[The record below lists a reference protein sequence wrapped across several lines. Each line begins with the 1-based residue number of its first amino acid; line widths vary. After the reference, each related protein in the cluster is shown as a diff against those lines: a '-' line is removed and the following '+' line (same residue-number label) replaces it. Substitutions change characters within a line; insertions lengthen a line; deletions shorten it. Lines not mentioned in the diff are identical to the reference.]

1 MEEPD
6 GLTTLIA
13 AHFEWLAVRDSGRTL
28 PLRNDEI
35 EIVDDGRKTLFGFVE
50 EKGFLMRRVVSCRV
64 DGDELYLELSGKF
77 GSEGESLRLVPRT
90 SAAEL
95 SANIELA
102 RLEKA
107 NEAARIIIESF
118 PGFKAERIQL
128 NTSNGRL
135 AQILIRGR
143 DKSPIGVMY
152 DVTAKLTHETILT
165 SAIKWLDKIRL
176 RKKDPVTD
184 VWMAAEKRQAGN
196 LQKLLALLRPA
207 ASGSISILEIV
218 RSGETPTIKIRRQLS
233 IPELWRE
240 KPKKLSIPSEIMQSR
255 TTREIL
261 DLSPEAVDV
270 VFSKQGETLRYN
282 GLPFA
287 RVRRLMGSERAW
299 LGVERARKP
308 LTPENWI
315 GVEQLMRELSFSR
328 AATSVNR
335 RNELFRV
342 APEAWL
348 ESILRRNIKLL
359 DANLELAPIYN
370 QFRSSNDKIDLL
382 AIRKDG
388 RLVVI
393 ELKTSPD
400 RESVFQAADYWRK
413 VELQRRRGILSEAR
427 LFGDKEI
434 LDKPLLVYMV
444 APALSF
450 HRDWEYFAKL
460 LSPEIELW
468 RWELHE
474 DWRREIK
481 VISRLNYSEASR

>member
-6 GLTTLIA
+6 DLTTLITR
-13 AHFEWLAVRDSGRTL
+13 HFEWLAVRDSGRTL
-28 PLRNDEI
+28 PLRRDEI
-35 EIVDDGRKTLFGFVE
+35 EITDDGRKTLFGFTD
-50 EKGFLMRRVVSCRV
+50 EKGFSMRRVVSFDV
-64 DGDELYLELSGKF
+64 DGDELSMELSGKF
-77 GSEGESLRLVPRT
+77 GSEIETIRLIPRT

-107 NEAARIIIESF
+107 NEAARIIIDSF
-118 PGFKAERIQL
+118 AGYKAERIQL

-135 AQILIRGR
+135 AQIFIRGR
-143 DKSPIGVMY
+143 DKRPIGVLY
-152 DVTAKLTHETILT
+152 DVTAALTHETILT
-165 SAIKWLDKIRL
+165 NAIKWLDKIRI
-176 RKKDPVTD
+176 RKKDPITEI
-184 VWMAAEKRQAGN
+184 WIAAEKRQAGN

-207 ASGSISILEIV
+207 VAGSIAIVEIV
-218 RSGETPTIKIRRQLS
+218 RSGETPSAKSRRQLS

-240 KPKKLSIPSEIMQSR
+240 KPKKLSIPSEIIQSR
-255 TTREIL
+255 TAREII
-261 DLSPEAVDV
+261 DLSPDAIDV
-270 VFSKQGETLRYN
+270 VFSRQGETLRYN

-299 LGVERARKP
+299 FGVERMRRP
-308 LTPENWI
+308 LTRDNWI
-315 GVEQLMRELSFSR
+315 ALEQLICELSISR
-328 AATSVNR
+328 VATAINQR
-335 RNELFRV
+335 HDLFRL
-342 APEAWL
+342 ASEAWL

-370 QFRSSNDKIDLL
+370 QFRSANDKIDLL

-413 VELQRRRGILSEAR
+413 IELQRRRGTLSEAR

-434 LDKPLLVYMV
+434 IDKPLLVYMA

-450 HRDWEYFAKL
+450 HRDWEYFASL

-474 DWRREIK
+474 DWRSEIK
-481 VISRLNYSEASR
+481 VIARKNLSE

>member
-28 PLRNDEI
+28 PLRRDEI
-35 EIVDDGRKTLFGFVE
+35 EIVDDGRRMLFGFVE
-50 EKGFLMRRVVSCRV
+50 EKGFSMRRVASFNV
-64 DGDELYLELSGKF
+64 DGDEISLELSGMF
-77 GSEGESLRLVPRT
+77 GKESESLRLIPRT

-95 SANIELA
+95 SANIEFA

-107 NEAARIIIESF
+107 NEAARIIIDSF
-118 PGFKAERIQL
+118 PGYKAERIQL

-135 AQILIRGR
+135 AQIFIRSR
-143 DKSPIGVMY
+143 DKQPIGVMY
-152 DVTAKLTHETILT
+152 DVTAALTHETILT
-165 SAIKWLDKIRL
+165 SAIKWLDKIRI
-176 RKKDPVTD
+176 RKKDPITD
-184 VWMAAEKRQAGN
+184 IWIAAEKRQAGN

-207 ASGSISILEIV
+207 VAGSISILEIV
-218 RSGETPTIKIRRQLS
+218 RSGETPIAKVRRQLS

-240 KPKKLSIPSEIMQSR
+240 KPKKLSIPSEIIQSR
-255 TTREIL
+255 TARGII
-261 DLSPEAVDV
+261 DISPDAIDV

-299 LGVERARKP
+299 FGVERARRP
-308 LTPENWI
+308 LTRDWI
-315 GVEQLMRELSFSR
+315 ALEQLIRELSVSR
-328 AATSVNR
+328 VATSVNR
-335 RNELFRV
+335 RNELFRL
-342 APEAWL
+342 ASEAWL

-413 VELQRRRGILSEAR
+413 IELQRRRGILSEAR

-434 LDKPLLVYMV
+434 IDKPLLVYMA

-474 DWRREIK
+474 GWRSEIN
-481 VISRLNYSEASR
+481 VIARMAS

>member
-6 GLTTLIA
+6 GLITLIA

-35 EIVDDGRKTLFGFVE
+35 EIVHEGNKTLFGFTD
-50 EKGFLMRRVVSCRV
+50 EKGFSMRRVVSFDM
-64 DGDELYLELSGKF
+64 DGDELCLELSGKF
-77 GSEGESLRLVPRT
+77 GKENESLRLIPRT

-107 NEAARIIIESF
+107 NEAARIIIDSF
-118 PGFKAERIQL
+118 PGYKVERIQL

-135 AQILIRGR
+135 AQIFIRGR
-143 DKSPIGVMY
+143 DKLPIGVMY
-152 DVTAKLTHETILT
+152 DVTAALTHETILT
-165 SAIKWLDKIRL
+165 SAIKWLDKIRI
-176 RKKDPVTD
+176 RKKDPITEI
-184 VWMAAEKRQAGN
+184 WIAAEKRQAGN

-207 ASGSISILEIV
+207 VTGSISIVEIV
-218 RSGETPTIKIRRQLS
+218 RSGETPSAKVRRQFR

-240 KPKKLSIPSEIMQSR
+240 KPKKLSIPSEIIQSR
-255 TTREIL
+255 TARQIIDIEPNAI
-261 DLSPEAVDV
+261 DV
-270 VFSKQGETLRYN
+270 VFSKRGETLRYK

-299 LGVERARKP
+299 FGVERARKP
-308 LTPENWI
+308 LMRENWTAL
-315 GVEQLMRELSFSR
+315 EQLISELSVARS
-328 AATSVNR
+328 ATTINR
-335 RNELFRV
+335 RHELFRL
-342 APEAWL
+342 ASEAWL

-413 VELQRRRGILSEAR
+413 IELQRRRGILSEAR

-434 LDKPLLVYMV
+434 IDKPLLVYMA

-474 DWRREIK
+474 NWRREIK
-481 VISRLNYSEASR
+481 VIARINEAEN

>member
-6 GLTTLIA
+6 GLSALIA
-13 AHFEWLAVRDSGRTL
+13 THFEWLAIRENGRTL
-28 PLRNDEI
+28 PLRRDEI
-35 EIVDDGRKTLFGFVE
+35 EITDDGRKTLFGFVE
-50 EKGFLMRRVVSCRV
+50 EKGFLMRRVVSVDV
-64 DGDELYLELSGKF
+64 DGDELSLKLSGKF
-77 GSEGESLRLVPRT
+77 ASEVETIRLIPRT

-95 SANIELA
+95 SADIELA
-102 RLEKA
+102 RLERA

-118 PGFKAERIQL
+118 PGYKTERVQL

-135 AQILIRGR
+135 AQIFIRAR
-143 DKSPIGVMY
+143 DKSAVGVMY
-152 DVTAKLTHETILT
+152 DVTAALTHETILT
-165 SAIKWLDKIRL
+165 TAIKWLDKIRI
-176 RKKDPVTD
+176 RKKDPITEI
-184 VWMAAEKRQAGN
+184 WITAEKRQAAN

-207 ASGSISILEIV
+207 VVGSISIVEIV
-218 RSGETPTIKIRRQLS
+218 RSGEAPSAGVRRQLS

-240 KPKKLSIPSEIMQSR
+240 KPKKLSIPSEIIQSR
-255 TTREIL
+255 TARGII
-261 DLSPEAVDV
+261 DLSPDAIDV

-299 LGVERARKP
+299 FGVERARRP
-308 LTPENWI
+308 LTRGNWPAL
-315 GVEQLMRELSFSR
+315 GQLIRDLSVSR
-328 AATSVNR
+328 GASSVNR
-335 RNELFRV
+335 RNELFRL

-382 AIRKDG
+382 AIRRDG

-413 VELQRRRGILSEAR
+413 IELQRRRGVLREAR

-434 LDKPLLVYMV
+434 IDKPLLVYMV

-450 HRDWEYFAKL
+450 HRDWEYFARL

-474 DWRREIK
+474 DWRREVK
-481 VISRLNYSEASR
+481 VIARFR

>member
-6 GLTTLIA
+6 RLSSLIA
-13 AHFEWLAVRDSGRTL
+13 THFEWLAVRENGSTL

-35 EIVDDGRKTLFGFVE
+35 EIAHDSDKTLFGFVE
-50 EKGFLMRRVVSCRV
+50 EKGFSMRRVVSFDV
-64 DGDELYLELSGKF
+64 DGNELSLELSGKF
-77 GSEGESLRLVPRT
+77 GSEVETIRLVPRT

-95 SANIELA
+95 SANIEFA

-107 NEAARIIIESF
+107 NEAARIIIDSF
-118 PGFKAERIQL
+118 PGYKPERIQL

-135 AQILIRGR
+135 AQIFIRGR
-143 DKSPIGVMY
+143 DKRPIGVMY
-152 DVTAKLTHETILT
+152 DVTAALTHETILT
-165 SAIKWLDKIRL
+165 SAIKWLDKIRI
-176 RKKDPVTD
+176 RKKDPITD
-184 VWMAAEKRQAGN
+184 IWIAAEKRQAGN
-196 LQKLLALLRPA
+196 LQKLLALLKPA
-207 ASGSISILEIV
+207 MRNSISILKIV
-218 RSGETPTIKIRRQLS
+218 RSGETPTAKVRRQLS

-240 KPKKLSIPSEIMQSR
+240 KPKELSIPSEIIQSR
-255 TTREIL
+255 TAREII
-261 DLSPEAVDV
+261 DIDPDAIDV

-287 RVRRLMGSERAW
+287 RVRRLMGRERAW
-299 LGVERARKP
+299 FGVERTRRP
-308 LTPENWI
+308 LTRENWI
-315 GVEQLMRELSFSR
+315 ALEQLISELSVSR
-328 AATSVNR
+328 VATSVNR
-335 RNELFRV
+335 RNELFRL

-413 VELQRRRGILSEAR
+413 IELQRRRGILSEAR

-434 LDKPLLVYMV
+434 IDKPLLVYMA

-450 HRDWEYFAKL
+450 HHDWEYFAKL

-474 DWRREIK
+474 DWRSEIK
-481 VISRLNYSEASR
+481 VIARKNLSQ

>member
-6 GLTTLIA
+6 GLSTLIA
-13 AHFEWLAVRDSGRTL
+13 EHFEWLAVRENGRTL
-28 PLRNDEI
+28 PLRRDEI
-35 EIVDDGRKTLFGFVE
+35 EIVDDGRKTLFGFVD
-50 EKGFLMRRVVSCRV
+50 EKGFSKRRVVSFDA
-64 DGDELYLELSGKF
+64 DGAELSLELSGKF
-77 GSEGESLRLVPRT
+77 GSEVETIRLVPRT

-107 NEAARIIIESF
+107 NEAAKIIIESF
-118 PGFKAERIQL
+118 PGYKAERIQL
-128 NTSNGRL
+128 NTANGRL
-135 AQILIRGR
+135 AQIFIRGR
-143 DKSPIGVMY
+143 DKQMIGVMY
-152 DVTAKLTHETILT
+152 DVTAALTHETILT
-165 SAIKWLDKIRL
+165 SSIKWLDKIRI
-176 RKKDPVTD
+176 RKKDPITNI
-184 VWMAAEKRQAGN
+184 WIAAEKRQAGN

-207 ASGSISILEIV
+207 VADSISIVEIV
-218 RSGETPTIKIRRQLS
+218 RSGEMPSGKFRRQLR
-233 IPELWRE
+233 ILELWRE
-240 KPKKLSIPSEIMQSR
+240 KPKRLSIPSEIIQSR
-255 TTREIL
+255 TAREII
-261 DLSPEAVDV
+261 DISPDAIDV

-299 LGVERARKP
+299 FGAERARRP
-308 LTPENWI
+308 LTRENWI
-315 GVEQLMRELSFSR
+315 ALEQLIRELSVSR
-328 AATSVNR
+328 VATSVNR
-335 RNELFRV
+335 RNELFRL

-413 VELQRRRGILSEAR
+413 IELQRRRGVLREAR

-434 LDKPLLVYMV
+434 IDKPLLVYMA

-450 HRDWEYFAKL
+450 HRDWEYFARL

-474 DWRREIK
+474 DWRSEIK
-481 VISRLNYSEASR
+481 VIARKNLSQ

>member
-6 GLTTLIA
+6 GLSALIA
-13 AHFEWLAVRDSGRTL
+13 THFEWLAVRDSGRTL
-28 PLRNDEI
+28 PLRRDEI
-35 EIVDDGRKTLFGFVE
+35 EIIDDGSKTLFGFVE
-50 EKGFLMRRVVSCRV
+50 EKGFSMRRVVSFDV
-64 DGDELYLELSGKF
+64 DGDELLLELSGKF
-77 GSEGESLRLVPRT
+77 GNEVETIRLVPRT

-107 NEAARIIIESF
+107 NEAARIIIESL
-118 PGFKAERIQL
+118 PGYKAERIQL

-135 AQILIRGR
+135 AQIFIRGR
-143 DKSPIGVMY
+143 DKRPIGVMY
-152 DVTAKLTHETILT
+152 DVTAALTHETILT
-165 SAIKWLDKIRL
+165 SAIKWLEKTRI
-176 RKKDPVTD
+176 RKKDPITD
-184 VWMAAEKRQAGN
+184 IWIAAEKRQAAN
-196 LQKLLALLRPA
+196 LQKLLALLRPSIA
-207 ASGSISILEIV
+207 GSISILEII
-218 RSGETPTIKIRRQLS
+218 RSGEIPTAKVRRQLR

-240 KPKKLSIPSEIMQSR
+240 KPKKLSIPSEIIQSR
-255 TTREIL
+255 TARAII
-261 DLSPEAVDV
+261 DISPEAIDV

-287 RVRRLMGSERAW
+287 RVRRLMGSERTW
-299 LGVERARKP
+299 FGIERARRS
-308 LTPENWI
+308 LTRDNWI
-315 GVEQLMRELSFSR
+315 ALEQLIRELSVSR
-328 AATSVNR
+328 SATTINR
-335 RNELFRV
+335 RHELFRL
-342 APEAWL
+342 ASEAWL

-413 VELQRRRGILSEAR
+413 IELQRRRGVLREAR

-434 LDKPLLVYMV
+434 IDKPLLVYMA

-450 HRDWEYFAKL
+450 HRDWEYFANL

-474 DWRREIK
+474 DWRTEIK
-481 VISRLNYSEASR
+481 VIARINCAD

>member
-28 PLRNDEI
+28 PLRRDEI
-35 EIVDDGRKTLFGFVE
+35 EITDDGRKTLFGYTD
-50 EKGFLMRRVVSCRV
+50 EKGFSIRRVLSIDV
-64 DGDELYLELSGKF
+64 DDNEICLQLSGKF
-77 GSEGESLRLVPRT
+77 GSEGEALRLIPRT

-107 NEAARIIIESF
+107 NEATRIIIDSF
-118 PGFKAERIQL
+118 PGYKAERIQL

-135 AQILIRGR
+135 AQIFIRSR
-143 DKSPIGVMY
+143 DKQPVGVMY
-152 DVTAKLTHETILT
+152 DVTAALTHETILT
-165 SAIKWLDKIRL
+165 SAIKWLDKIRI
-176 RKKDPVTD
+176 RKKDPITD
-184 VWMAAEKRQAGN
+184 IWIAAEKRQAGN

-207 ASGSISILEIV
+207 VAGSISILEIV
-218 RSGETPTIKIRRQLS
+218 RSGETPRAKVRRQLG
-233 IPELWRE
+233 IPDLWRE
-240 KPKKLSIPSEIMQSR
+240 KPKKLSIPSEIIQSR
-255 TTREIL
+255 TAREII
-261 DLSPEAVDV
+261 DISPDAIDV

-299 LGVERARKP
+299 FGVVRARRP
-308 LTPENWI
+308 LTRENWI
-315 GVEQLMRELSFSR
+315 ALEQLIGELSVSR
-328 AATSVNR
+328 VATSVNR
-335 RNELFRV
+335 RNELFRL
-342 APEAWL
+342 ASEAWL

-388 RLVVI
+388 RLIVI

-413 VELQRRRGILSEAR
+413 IELQRRRGILREAR

-434 LDKPLLVYMV
+434 IDKPLLVYMA

-450 HRDWEYFAKL
+450 HRDWEYFAKM

-474 DWRREIK
+474 DWRSEVK
-481 VISRLNYSEASR
+481 VISRINCGD